1 MSGARSRKLFEE
13 AKKHIPGGVNSP
25 VRAFRSVGGEPLFIK
40 KAKGSKIYDADN
52 KAYIDY
58 VLSWGP
64 MILGHTHPKVTAAL
78 KKAIANGTSFGAP
91 TELEVT
97 LAKMVKKAFPSI
109 EMVRMVSSG
118 TEATMS
124 AIRAARGFTG
134 RDKILKFDG
143 CYHGHADS
151 LLVKAG
157 SGVATF
163 GLPDSPGVPADLAR
177 LTLTVAY
184 NDLAAVKDMAVRE
197 GQRIACII
205 VEPVA
210 GNMGCVPPEPGFLQG
225 LREICDKYG
234 IVLIFDEVMTGFRV
248 AYGGAQ
254 QLYKIKP
261 DMTCLGKVIGG
272 GLPVGAYGG
281 KLEIM
286 QKIAPIGPIY
296 QAGTLSGNPLAM
308 TAGIETL
315 KLLSKPGVYKTLEK
329 NAADLE
335 KGLRTAAEE
344 AGVSTTFNRV
354 GSMFTCFFT
363 DRKVKDFESAKTSD
377 TDAVR
382 KVLPVHA
389 QEWRE
394 PCAVPVR
401 GRLPVPGPYESG
413 HQQDDRSSEEKPERS
428 VSLFLPRRARKSR
441 NLRFKIQTS
450 NFYHSAL
457 SSKFADT

>member
-1 MSGARSRKLFEE
+1 MSGARSKKLFTE

-40 KAKGSKIYDADN
+40 KAKGSRIYDADG

-64 MILGHTHPKVTAAL
+64 MILGHAHPRVSAAL

-91 TELEVT
+91 TELEIT
-97 LAKMVKKAFPSI
+97 LAKMVKKAVPSI
-109 EMVRMVSSG
+109 QMIRMVSSG

-143 CYHGHADS
+143 CYHGHGDS

-163 GLPDSPGVPADLAR
+163 GLPDSPGVPADLAKH
-177 LTLTVAY
+177 TLTVPY
-184 NDLAAVKDMAVRE
+184 NDLSAVKEIASRE
-197 GQRIACII
+197 GERIACII

-210 GNMGCVPPEPGFLQG
+210 GNMGCVPPEQGFLQG
-225 LREICDKYG
+225 LRMVCDQYG

-248 AYGGAQ
+248 AFGGAQ

-261 DMTCLGKVIGG
+261 DLTCLGKVIGG

-281 KLEIM
+281 KMEIM

-315 KLLSKPGVYKTLEK
+315 ALLAKPGVYTTLERLS
-329 NAADLE
+329 AELE
-335 KGLRTAAEE
+335 RGLR
-344 AGVSTTFNRV
+344 GVVKETGVPVMFNRV
-354 GSMFTCFFT
+354 GSMFTAFFT
-363 DRKVKDFESAKTSD
+363 ESKVDDFTSAKTSD
-377 TDAVR
+377 TALFGKYFLSMLKNGVN
-382 KVLPVHA
+382 LAPSQFEAAFMSLAHT
-389 QEWRE
+389 
-394 PCAVPVR
+394 
-401 GRLPVPGPYESG
+401 
-413 HQQDDRSSEEKPERS
+413 RSDIAKTVEA
-428 VSLFLPRRARKSR
+428 ARKS
-441 NLRFKIQTS
+441 LKG
-450 NFYHSAL
+450 L
-457 SSKFADT
+457 

>member
-1 MSGARSRKLFEE
+1 MSGARSKRLFEE

-40 KAKGSKIYDADN
+40 KAKGSKIYDVDG

-64 MILGHTHPKVTAAL
+64 MILGHAHPTVTAAL
-78 KKAIANGTSFGAP
+78 KKAIADGTSFGAP
-91 TELEVT
+91 TELEIT
-97 LAKMVKKAFPSI
+97 LAKMVKKAVPSI

-134 RDKILKFDG
+134 RDRILKFDG
-143 CYHGHADS
+143 CYHGHGDS

-163 GLPDSPGVPADLAR
+163 GLPDSPGVPADLAKH
-177 LTLTVAY
+177 TLTVAY
-184 NDLAAVKDMAVRE
+184 NDLAAIKEIAARE
-197 GQRIACII
+197 GDRIACII

-210 GNMGCVPPEPGFLQG
+210 GNMGCVPPEPGFLPG
-225 LREICDKYG
+225 LRSVCDQYG

-254 QLYKIKP
+254 RLYNIKP
-261 DMTCLGKVIGG
+261 DLTCLGKVIGG

-308 TAGIETL
+308 VAGIETL
-315 KLLSKPGVYKTLEK
+315 KLLTKPGVYKTLEK
-329 NAADLE
+329 SSADLE
-335 KGLRTAAEE
+335 KGIKAAALE
-344 AGVSTTFNRV
+344 AGVPTTFNRV
-354 GSMFTCFFT
+354 GSMFTSFFT
-363 DRKVKDFESAKTSD
+363 DRKVKDFASAKTSD
-377 TDAVR
+377 TARFGKFFLSMLKNGVN
-382 KVLPVHA
+382 LAPSQFEA
-389 QEWRE
+389 
-394 PCAVPVR
+394 AFM
-401 GRLPVPGPYESG
+401 
-413 HQQDDRSSEEKPERS
+413 
-428 VSLFLPRRARKSR
+428 SLAHSRADISKTIEAARKS
-441 NLRFKIQTS
+441 LKG
-450 NFYHSAL
+450 L
-457 SSKFADT
+457 